1 MADPIV
7 SPPTLQG
14 FIAWAYAVMGIP
26 TTAMSPD
33 DPGWNY
39 AYTVSVD
46 LVPTDFANTL
56 KDVYTLTV
64 YNYAGSLLLQF
75 QQDYSGQTFFADARK
90 AYGINNFIAGV
101 VTSASDVSTSETL
114 AVGHGLQDLG
124 LLDLQ
129 RIKDP
134 YGRQAVA
141 FMQTLGTLW
150 GLS

>member
-7 SPPTLQG
+7 SPPTLDG
-14 FIAWAYAVMGIP
+14 FIAWARAVMGIP
-26 TTAMSPD
+26 TVAMPD
-33 DPGWNY
+33 NDPGWNY
-39 AYTVSVD
+39 AFTVAVD

-56 KDVYTLTV
+56 KDIYTLTV
-64 YNYAGSLLLQF
+64 YNYAGSQLLQF
-75 QQDYSGQTFFADARK
+75 QQDISGQTFFADARK

-101 VTSASDVSTSETL
+101 ITSASDVSTNETL

-150 GLS
+150 GLT

>member
-1 MADPIV
+1 MANPIV
-7 SPPTLQG
+7 SPPTLDG
-14 FIAWAYAVMGIP
+14 FIAWAYATMGIP

-33 DPGWNY
+33 DPGWEY
-39 AYTVSVD
+39 AYIVAVD

-56 KDVYTLTV
+56 KDIYTITV
-64 YNYAGSLLLQF
+64 YNWAGSQLLQF
-75 QQDYSGQTFFADARK
+75 QQDYPGQSFFTAARK
-90 AYGINNFIAGV
+90 AYGINNFVAGV

-114 AVGHGLQDLG
+114 TVGQGLQNLG

-150 GLS
+150 GLT

>member
-39 AYTVSVD
+39 AFIVAVD
-46 LVPTDFANTL
+46 LVPTDFAGTL
-56 KDVYTLTV
+56 SDIYTLTV
-64 YNYAGSLLLQF
+64 YNYAGSQLLQF
-75 QQDYSGQTFFADARK
+75 QQDYPGQDFFSVARK

-114 AVGHGLQDLG
+114 AVGQGLQDLG

-134 YGRQAVA
+134 YGRQAIA
-141 FMQTLGTLW
+141 FMQTFGTLW

>member
-39 AYTVSVD
+39 AYTVAVD

-56 KDVYTLTV
+56 GDIYVLTV
-64 YNYAGSLLLQF
+64 YNYAGSQLLQF
-75 QQDYSGQTFFADARK
+75 QQDYEGQTFWQSARK
-90 AYGINNFIAGV
+90 DFGINNFVAGV

-114 AVGHGLQDLG
+114 AVGRGLQDLG

-150 GLS
+150 GLT

>member
-39 AYTVSVD
+39 AYTVAVD

-56 KDVYTLTV
+56 KDIYTLTV
-64 YNYAGSLLLQF
+64 YNYAGSQLLQF
-75 QQDYSGQTFFADARK
+75 QQDYSGQTFFTAARQ

-114 AVGHGLQDLG
+114 AVGQGLQDLG

-150 GLS
+150 GLT

>member
-7 SPPTLQG
+7 SPPTLSG

-33 DPGWNY
+33 DTGWNY
-39 AYTVSVD
+39 AFTVSVD

-56 KDVYTLTV
+56 ADIYTLTV
-64 YNYAGSLLLQF
+64 YNYAGSQLLQF
-75 QQDYSGQTFFADARK
+75 QQDYAGQTFFTAARQ

-150 GLS
+150 GLT

>member
-26 TTAMSPD
+26 TTAMSPT

-56 KDVYTLTV
+56 KDIYTLTV
-64 YNYAGSLLLQF
+64 YNYAGSQLLQF
-75 QQDYSGQTFFADARK
+75 QQDYPGQTFFTAARQ

-114 AVGHGLQDLG
+114 AVGQGLQDLG

-150 GLS
+150 GLT

>member
-7 SPPTLQG
+7 SPPTLEG
-14 FIAWAYAVMGIP
+14 FIAWAYATMGIP
-26 TTAMSPD
+26 TTAMSPT
-33 DPGWNY
+33 DPGWEY
-39 AYTVSVD
+39 AYIVAVD
-46 LVPTDFANTL
+46 LVPTDFAGTL
-56 KDVYTLTV
+56 KDIYTLTV
-64 YNYAGSLLLQF
+64 YNWAGSQLLQF
-75 QQDYSGQTFFADARK
+75 QQDYVGQSFFAATRK

-101 VTSASDVSTSETL
+101 VTSANDVSTGETL
-114 AVGHGLQDLG
+114 AVGRGLQDLG

-141 FMQTLGTLW
+141 FMQTIGTLW

>member
-7 SPPTLQG
+7 SPPTLDG

-26 TTAMSPD
+26 TTAISPD

-39 AYTVSVD
+39 AFIVAVD

-56 KDVYTLTV
+56 KDIYTLTV
-64 YNYAGSLLLQF
+64 YNY
-75 QQDYSGQTFFADARK
+75 
-90 AYGINNFIAGV
+90 AGV

-114 AVGHGLQDLG
+114 AVGQGLQNLG

-141 FMQTLGTLW
+141 YMQTLGTLW
-150 GLS
+150 GLT